1 MIILGLTGSIGM
13 GKSTTAA
20 MFRRAG
26 IPVHDADAV
35 VHELYAGRAA
45 PAIGQAFPGVV
56 SGGIVDRKRL
66 SEAVLDNSEALEELE
81 TVVHPLVA
89 EERDKFLSR
98 HRAAGRP
105 LVVLDIPLLFET
117 GGERLV
123 DKVAVVSADPEIQR
137 KRVLDRPDMTEDK
150 FAAILS
156 RQAPDSEKRKR
167 ADFIIDTGSSVEA
180 AHHAVARIIA
190 ELSEDRSRQLRSRR

>member
-20 MFRRAG
+20 MFRQAG

-66 SEAVLDNSEALEELE
+66 SEAVLDNPEALEELE

-150 FAAILS
+150 FTAILS

-167 ADFIIDTGSSVEA
+167 ADFIIDTGSGVEA
-180 AHHAVARIIA
+180 ARHAVAGIIA

>member
-167 ADFIIDTGSSVEA
+167 ADFIIDTGSGVEA

>member
-20 MFRRAG
+20 MFRQAG

-35 VHELYAGRAA
+35 VHKLYAGRAA

-66 SEAVLDNSEALEELE
+66 SEAVLDNPEALEELE

-150 FAAILS
+150 FTAILS

-167 ADFIIDTGSSVEA
+167 ADFIIDTGSGVEA
-180 AHHAVARIIA
+180 ARHAVAGIIA

>member
-20 MFRRAG
+20 MFRQAG

-66 SEAVLDNSEALEELE
+66 SEAVLDNPEALEGLE

-150 FAAILS
+150 FTAILS

-167 ADFIIDTGSSVEA
+167 ANFIIDTGSGVEA
-180 AHHAVARIIA
+180 ARHAVAGIIA
-190 ELSEDRSRQLRSRR
+190 ELSEGRFRQLRSRR

>member
-20 MFRRAG
+20 MFRQAG

-66 SEAVLDNSEALEELE
+66 SESVFDNPEALEELE

-89 EERDKFLSR
+89 EERDKFLSL
-98 HRAAGRP
+98 HRAAGCP

-180 AHHAVARIIA
+180 AHHAVAGIIA

>member
-20 MFRRAG
+20 MFRQAG

-35 VHELYAGRAA
+35 VHELYAGRAT
-45 PAIGQAFPGVV
+45 PVIRQAFPGVV

-66 SEAVLDNSEALEELE
+66 SEAVLDNPEALEELE

-156 RQAPDSEKRKR
+156 RQVPDSEKRKR
-167 ADFIIDTGSSVEA
+167 ADFIIDTGSGVEPA
-180 AHHAVARIIA
+180 RHAVAGIIA